1 MYFKQFYMERNNT
14 VTIKSSL
21 DFCKLNIIIL
31 LFTLLLP
38 ISPSYT
44 SLLLPIFVWDLIK
57 KHHFNLFNRAKHRFF
72 LSHYK
77 KFNRLLTISRI
88 KSTKNIKKIN
98 YTYFFTNKKFAL
110 NKPNS
115 QIITQLNSDDINIVI
130 DPEKFTKKFNSP
142 LEHTNKK
149 WFLNLTNKMIPPE
162 VTRLLQF
169 GEKFCMPIHFNKKLA
184 IHEFIKDVE
193 SNMSVR
199 NSNKQTMIRSITI
212 PHFYKFL
219 KSSPTNN
226 YIDLKL
232 DRMHNAT
239 KEFCR
244 NNPNVIFTRA
254 DKGNITVALDKGDY
268 IKKIEDLLNDTNTYT
283 IIKKKPYQINRNEP

>member
-1 MYFKQFYMERNNT
+1 
-14 VTIKSSL
+14 
-21 DFCKLNIIIL
+21 L
-31 LFTLLLP
+31 L
-38 ISPSYT
+38 
-44 SLLLPIFVWDLIK
+44 
-57 KHHFNLFNRAKHRFF
+57 A
-72 LSHYK
+72 
-77 KFNRLLTISRI
+77 
-88 KSTKNIKKIN
+88 
-98 YTYFFTNKKFAL
+98 
-110 NKPNS
+110 
-115 QIITQLNSDDINIVI
+115 I

-169 GEKFCMPIHFNKKLA
+169 GEKFCMPIYFNKKLA

-254 DKGNITVALDKGDY
+254 DKGNITVALDRGDY

-283 IIKKKPYQINRNEP
+283 ITKKNPIKSIETNLNNLFKNWLHKSFISKQQFYKLRSSDSLLPKAYGLPKVHKINTPFRLIVSSIKHLQYSTLFISVHIYKT